1 MEWLFLWN
9 EIAILLFGMSLFHI
23 GIAIPLRKGI
33 PIPLKNE
40 RNNYFNGNRL
50 DFSEKL
56 LFFFSF
62 NFSFF
67 FLKKKEEKIKTPPP

>member
-23 GIAIPLRKGI
+23 GIAIPLRKVI